1 MIDYI
6 DRDYSISAEQQKRN
20 IKKQYEANGK
30 SVLYISSIS
39 DGVNRGKIQVMYN
52 QYTGGKFNARRKCRT

>member
-6 DRDYSISAEQQKRN
+6 DRDYSISAEQQKKN
-20 IKKQYEANGK
+20 IKKQYKANGK

-52 QYTGGKFNARRKCRT
+52 

>member
-6 DRDYSISAEQQKRN
+6 DRDYSISAEQQKKN

-52 QYTGGKFNARRKCRT
+52 